1 MWRFIIY
8 KEWLKI
14 RWFLIGYL
22 ILGILGIGYLFLG
35 LKHSLEFEGSRN
47 LWSKILFL
55 NLQFYSSV
63 KYVPLIAG
71 ILLAFVQYLPEA
83 INKRIKLTFHLPLG
97 ENRALMLMQAFGAGC
112 LLIEMMLFFG
122 LFTGISL
129 IYFPMQLISDSL
141 ATILPWSLA
150 GFAAYF
156 IGSLVILEPNPV
168 FRFCYSLI
176 GVSFLTIYFAPAD
189 TASYQTA
196 NAELVVLTALLSFA
210 FLFSAHRFRKGEV

>member
-1 MWRFIIY
+1 MWKFIVY

-22 ILGILGIGYLFLG
+22 ILGVLGIGYLFLG
-35 LKHSLEFEGSRN
+35 LKHSLAFEGSRN

-63 KYVPLIAG
+63 KYVPLVAG
-71 ILLAFVQYLPEA
+71 ALLAFMQYLPEA
-83 INKRIKLTFHLPLG
+83 INKRIKLTFHLPVG
-97 ENRALMLMQAFGAGC
+97 ENRALMLMQGFGAGC
-112 LLIEMMLFFG
+112 LLFEMLIFFG

-129 IYFPMQLISDSL
+129 IYFPIQMVSDSV

-156 IGSLVILEPNPV
+156 IGSLVILEPNSV
-168 FRFCYSLI
+168 FRFFYSLI
-176 GVSFLTIYFAPAD
+176 GVFFLTIYFAPAD
-189 TASYQTA
+189 TASYKTA
-196 NAELVVLTALLSFA
+196 NASLIVLTALLSSG
-210 FLFSAHRFRKGEV
+210 FLFSAYRYRKGEV